1 MVDPGAMSFSCEPG
15 VGAER
20 PLIVEVPHAGL
31 VIPEA
36 FAIDADIDPRADA
49 DLYVDA
55 LCEDAPAY
63 GATKLVAHLSRWVVD
78 LNRGADDIDPA
89 VFEPSR
95 ALSASPRGAVWRVTM
110 NGRPLIRRRTTVTEI
125 AARID
130 AFHRPYHAALDAEV
144 ERLRSAHGHVVVL
157 AAHSMP
163 SAVRRSRG
171 DSRPPRADVVPGTRG
186 RTTASPT
193 VIDAI
198 DRVLRAEGL
207 SVLHDDPYRG
217 GHTTARLGDPSRGV
231 HVVQLE
237 LNRALYMNERT
248 FEIDE
253 AGFRR
258 VRAMLGRLFAE
269 LAELVL

>member
-1 MVDPGAMSFSCEPG
+1 VVDPVAMSFSREPG
-15 VGAER
+15 VGAQR

-31 VIPEA
+31 VIPET
-36 FAIDADIDPRADA
+36 FGFDADIDPRADA

-78 LNRGADDIDPA
+78 LNRGDDDIDPA
-89 VFEPSR
+89 LFDPSR
-95 ALSASPRGAVWRVTM
+95 AVSASPRGAVWRVTM
-110 NGRPLIRRRTTVTEI
+110 SGRPLVRRRCAPSEI
-125 AARID
+125 NARLD

-144 ERLRSAHGHVVVL
+144 ERLRLEHGYVIVL

-163 SAVRRSRG
+163 SAVRRTRG
-171 DSRPPRADVVPGTRG
+171 DARPKRADVVPGTRG
-186 RTTASPT
+186 RTTASPR

-207 SVLHDDPYRG
+207 SVMHDDPYRG
-217 GHTTARLGDPSRGV
+217 GHTTSRLGDPARGV

-237 LNRALYMNERT
+237 LNRALYMDERT
-248 FEIDE
+248 FEIHE
-253 AGFRR
+253 AGFRS
-258 VRAMLGRLFAE
+258 VRAMLGRLFTE
-269 LAELVL
+269 LAEIVP